1 MKWYTHIIG
10 AIVFFLLF
18 ACLTGLNQWLIGL
31 VFAGWISVLPDLLDM
46 FAPKHKSFGHSI
58 FLVLPCL
65 IVCLF
70 NVTIGIALIIGLM
83 SHTIL
88 DILTTNGTPALTPL
102 TKTNFAILYRKR
114 RIRTGTNQDKALF
127 ITLVFLLIPI
137 LFFNIGTLQINGTSV
152 NSFLGFHSLVT
163 GKMNETDKNVEKIN
177 ENLNINLK
185 ISQDMN
191 GIIKLEHVSDNETSI
206 LIKSN
211 DSPG

>member
-1 MKWYTHIIG
+1 MKWYTHITG

-127 ITLVFLLIPI
+127 ITLLFLLIPLI
-137 LFFNIGTLQINGTSV
+137 CFNMGFLQVNGTSMG
-152 NSFLGFHSLVT
+152 SLLGFDGLSHDKITNTHKNGL
-163 GKMNETDKNVEKIN
+163 ETSTNF
-177 ENLNINLK
+177 NINLK
-185 ISQDMN
+185 LNQDMN
-191 GIIKLEHVSDNETSI
+191 QIVKLEQVNENTTSI
-206 LIKSN
+206 SVKN
-211 DSPG
+211 NESPG

>member
-1 MKWYTHIIG
+1 MKWYTHITG

-58 FLVLPCL
+58 FLVLPGL

-88 DILTTNGTPALTPL
+88 DILTTNGTPALIPL

-137 LFFNIGTLQINGTSV
+137 LFFNIGSLQINGTSV
-152 NSFLGFHSLVT
+152 NSFLGFHGLVT

-177 ENLNINLK
+177 DNLNINLK
-185 ISQDMN
+185 ISQDTN

-211 DSPG
+211 DFPG